1 MMDQSVDFRAQ
12 AMGDSSFARLPRMF
26 RWCKFSVADIQVV
39 NVLRKATAIQMIEQM
54 RNRVTIIPA
63 AV

>member
-1 MMDQSVDFRAQ
+1 
-12 AMGDSSFARLPRMF
+12 MGDSSFARLPRMF

>member
-1 MMDQSVDFRAQ
+1 MVQLEIYAEDVQM
-12 AMGDSSFARLPRMF
+12 
-26 RWCKFSVADIQVV
+26 V
-39 NVLRKATAIQMIEQM
+39 NALMKATPIQMIEQM